1 MNGPAQDEDQEGIF
15 DINITPF
22 VDVLLVLLV
31 IFMVTAPIMVQ
42 QSLRVNLPN
51 SKTSDSVEKST
62 LTVVVTS
69 QGQYLLN
76 GQPSDLQT
84 IAAEASTMYKAN
96 PNTQVIFAAD
106 LESRHKFIVEAMDQI
121 RQTGI
126 TKFAF
131 QVLKQD

>member
-1 MNGPAQDEDQEGIF
+1 MSFQVPDEPEGVF

-31 IFMVTAPIMVQ
+31 IFMVTAPMMVQ
-42 QSLRVNLPN
+42 QSLRINLPN
-51 SKTSDSVEKST
+51 SKTSDEVEKST
-62 LTVVVTS
+62 LAVVITS

-76 GQPSDLQT
+76 GQPSDLES
-84 IAAEASTMYKAN
+84 ISAEAKKMFDQNAN
-96 PNTQVIFAAD
+96 IQVIFAAD
-106 LESRHKFIVEAMDQI
+106 LESKHKYIVDAMDKL

-131 QVLKQD
+131 QVLKQE

>member
-1 MNGPAQDEDQEGIF
+1 MTDPTQDQQEGIF

-31 IFMVTAPIMVQ
+31 IFMVTAPMMVQ

-51 SKTSDSVEKST
+51 SKTSDSVDKST
-62 LTVVVTS
+62 LTVVITS

-76 GQPSDLQT
+76 GVVSDLET
-84 IAAEASTMYKAN
+84 ITSQASTMFKNN
-96 PNTQVIFAAD
+96 PGVQVIFAAD
-106 LESRHKFIVEAMDQI
+106 LESKHKFVVEAMDKI

-131 QVLKQD
+131 QVLKQE

>member
-1 MNGPAQDEDQEGIF
+1 MSFNPQEESDGIF

-42 QSLRVNLPN
+42 QSLRVSLPN
-51 SKTSDSVEKST
+51 SKTSDMVDQT
-62 LTVVVTS
+62 TVSIVITS

-76 GQPSDLQT
+76 GETSDLASIKQ
-84 IAAEASTMYKAN
+84 AVEAKYKEN
-96 PNTQVIFAAD
+96 KDVQVIFAAD
-106 LESRHKFIVEAMDQI
+106 LESKHKYIVEAMDQI
-121 RQTGI
+121 RQIGV

>member
-1 MNGPAQDEDQEGIF
+1 MSFQVPDEPEGVF

-31 IFMVTAPIMVQ
+31 IFMVTTPMMVQ

-51 SKTSDSVEKST
+51 SKTSDEIDKATLSV
-62 LTVVVTS
+62 VITS

-76 GQPSDLQT
+76 GQASDLES
-84 IAAEASTMYKAN
+84 ISMEAKKMFDQN
-96 PNTQVIFAAD
+96 PNVQVIFAAD
-106 LESRHKFIVEAMDQI
+106 LESRHKYIVEAMDKM
-121 RQTGI
+121 RQAGI

-131 QVLKQD
+131 QVLKQE

>member
-1 MNGPAQDEDQEGIF
+1 MTDPTQSDQEGIF

-76 GQPSDLQT
+76 GQPSDLQS
-84 IAAEASTMYKAN
+84 ISSQASAMFQQN

-106 LESRHKFIVEAMDQI
+106 LESRHKFIVEAMDQL

>member
-1 MNGPAQDEDQEGIF
+1 VSFQSQDEQEGIF
-15 DINITPF
+15 DINVTPF

-31 IFMVTAPIMVQ
+31 IFMVTTPLMVQ

-51 SKTSDSVEKST
+51 SKTSDSVDKMT
-62 LTVVVTS
+62 LSVVITS

-76 GQPSDLQT
+76 GQATDLGSIT
-84 IAAEASTMYKAN
+84 AEAKKMFATN
-96 PNTQVIFAAD
+96 QNLQVIFAAD
-106 LESRHKFIVEAMDQI
+106 LESQHKYIVEAMDQL

-131 QVLKQD
+131 QVLQQE

>member
-1 MNGPAQDEDQEGIF
+1 MSFGSNDQDEGIF

-31 IFMVTAPIMVQ
+31 IFMVTAPMMVQ

-51 SKTSDSVEKST
+51 SKTSDTIDKTTMSIVI
-62 LTVVVTS
+62 TS

-76 GQPSDLQT
+76 GQPTDLQN
-84 IAAEASTMYKAN
+84 IKSEAKSKYDQNKD
-96 PNTQVIFAAD
+96 TQVIFAAD
-106 LESRHKFIVEAMDQI
+106 LESKHKYIVEAMDQI
-121 RQTGI
+121 RQVGI